1 MITTINNILLQI
13 NIEVTF
19 KLNSLTD
26 KQTYRGRIIGIG
38 GYDIACVYHDVVA
51 PHNNMESHVAQM
63 EPAALTYLILKCDDG
78 MIRPFATAW
87 IKEKTFDRT
96 DNVTDMQI
104 ICHNL
109 SEMKKA
115 EILTYLR
122 DYYCPVTVV
131 S

>member
-26 KQTYRGRIIGIG
+26 KQTYRGRII
-38 GYDIACVYHDVVA
+38 ACVYHDVVA
-51 PHNNMESHVAQM
+51 PHNNMESNVAQM

>member
-1 MITTINNILLQI
+1 MITTLNNILLQI

-19 KLNSLTD
+19 QLNSLTD
-26 KQTYRGRIIGIG
+26 KQSYRGRIIGIG
-38 GYDIACVYHDVVA
+38 GYDIAAIYNDVVA
-51 PHNNMESHVAQM
+51 PHNNMEASVAKM
-63 EPAALTYLILKCDDG
+63 EPAALTYLIIKCDDG

-96 DNVTDMQI
+96 DNVTDLQI

-115 EILTYLR
+115 EIITYLR

>member
-51 PHNNMESHVAQM
+51 PHNNMESNVAQM

-78 MIRPFATAW
+78 TPKVVYIFFKRRYVCGEFPLCNIF
-87 IKEKTFDRT
+87 T
-96 DNVTDMQI
+96 DFCQPR
-104 ICHNL
+104 
-109 SEMKKA
+109 A
-115 EILTYLR
+115 
-122 DYYCPVTVV
+122 
-131 S
+131 